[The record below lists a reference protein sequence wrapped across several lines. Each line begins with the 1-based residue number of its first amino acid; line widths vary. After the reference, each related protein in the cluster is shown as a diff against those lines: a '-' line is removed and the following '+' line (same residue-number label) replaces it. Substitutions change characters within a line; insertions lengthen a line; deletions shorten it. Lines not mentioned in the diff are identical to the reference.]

1 VLSELKVID
10 VDDKLSN
17 PAEVLT
23 AVEPV
28 ILMYP
33 FLGEMDIKRVAKGLF
48 SSIGNVSD
56 SYVYHSQVQCTN
68 PRGGF
73 VSLLKEDV
81 EMLNPKGW
89 LNDKLIDFWLKWKTR
104 FVESNGEGAVYAFSS
119 YFYVTLMNKCVVRSH
134 ISSACQ

>member
-1 VLSELKVID
+1 MLSELKVID

-33 FLGEMDIKRVAKGLF
+33 FLGGMDIKRVAKGLF

-56 SYVYHSQVQCTN
+56 SYV
-68 PRGGF
+68 
-73 VSLLKEDV
+73 
-81 EMLNPKGW
+81 
-89 LNDKLIDFWLKWKTR
+89 
-104 FVESNGEGAVYAFSS
+104 
-119 YFYVTLMNKCVVRSH
+119 
-134 ISSACQ
+134 